1 MSATITAD
9 LPVIVVVEDDE
20 IALEQRARSL
30 EELGC
35 RVIPCGTYEAAL
47 TALHDASIDLVLTDI
62 RLRASPGDRG
72 GVALARFVKST
83 RPGMPVLG
91 YSAVFAD
98 KDLSRAEKEP
108 FDEVWSKDLSYMEI
122 DEMLERCRALAE
134 SHRTD
139 AQKQLIELFLTMSMF
154 ETQELTEIETVLAS
168 LNEDEETALRY
179 VGQGMSPAE
188 VAHRVD
194 LTEEDLYRL
203 IAWVLEELPPGPAG
217 RTMSDVHRDHGVR
230 AASQDELVE
239 FDELY
244 GESML
249 PEDEG

>member
-1 MSATITAD
+1 MSTTITAN

-20 IALEQRARSL
+20 VALEQRTHAL
-30 EELGC
+30 EELDC
-35 RVIPCGTYEAAL
+35 RVIPCGTYEEAL
-47 TALHDASIDLVLTDI
+47 TALQDSSADLVLTDI

-72 GVALARFVKST
+72 GVALARFVKGT

-98 KDLSRAEKEP
+98 KDLSKAEKEP

-122 DEMLERCRALAE
+122 DEMLERCRSLAE
-134 SHRTD
+134 DHRTD
-139 AQKQLIELFLTMSMF
+139 AQRHLIELFLATGMF
-154 ETQELTEIETVLAS
+154 GTKELAEIETVVES
-168 LNEDEETALRY
+168 LSEDEEAALRY
-179 VGQGMSPAE
+179 VGQGMPPAD

-203 IAWVLEELPPGPAG
+203 VAWVLEELPPGPAG
-217 RTMSDVHRDHGVR
+217 RTMADVHRDHAVR
-230 AASQDELVE
+230 PATQDELAE

-244 GESML
+244 GASML